1 MIFQPPQSPNM
12 PLYYGSQPNQLINAD
27 DIVFI
32 PTDLLSGN
40 YNKDALQLGD
50 HQSSVFFV
58 APRAAHGDGR
68 DREMNMNMNAQTQR
82 ADSGPRDP
90 HGIEASSPIARVGR
104 LQ

>member
-1 MIFQPPQSPNM
+1 M
-12 PLYYGSQPNQLINAD
+12 PLYYGSQPNQMINAD

-58 APRAAHGDGR
+58 APEDHRAAHGDGR
-68 DREMNMNMNAQTQR
+68 DRDMNMNINA
-82 ADSGPRDP
+82 
-90 HGIEASSPIARVGR
+90 
-104 LQ
+104 

>member
-1 MIFQPPQSPNM
+1 MID
-12 PLYYGSQPNQLINAD
+12 AD

-68 DREMNMNMNAQTQR
+68 DRDININT
-82 ADSGPRDP
+82 
-90 HGIEASSPIARVGR
+90 
-104 LQ
+104 